1 MSDSIVNTKL
11 STGDGMPHVRYID
24 WLRVLSMLSIF
35 LFHTARFFDIFSD
48 WHVKNSSTWIGG
60 SIIVGFVSQW
70 IMPLFFILAG
80 AGTYYSLKARTAGRF
95 IGERSLRLLIPFVF
109 GVVVIVAPQA
119 YCELLFRGHLSG
131 VNFLQFYPQY
141 FASLPG
147 RFLGW
152 DFYHLWFLAFL
163 FIFSIVCLPLFLVL
177 PGKRSSGIGGLA
189 SVIDTPWKLMLL
201 VVIPVAAVDIFLYP
215 GVFWGNRDFG
225 GWNIVAY
232 LLFYI
237 SGYMLFANQRMIEL
251 LRRLRGFTSIA
262 VIIASL
268 SLIYFVNAILNWQT
282 GYGSIV
288 YIAAQVIQALNT
300 WCLLV
305 IILNLGRRYL
315 DFTNRFLSYANEAVL
330 PFYILHQTVIISIG
344 FYVVQWNMDP
354 ALKYLIIALT
364 SFAVIMAIYDLLV
377 RRVNV
382 LRFLFGMRPAK
393 K

>member
-1 MSDSIVNTKL
+1 VSDSIVNTKL

>member
-11 STGDGMPHVRYID
+11 STGDGMAHVRYID

-119 YCELLFRGHLSG
+119 YYELLFRGHLSG

-141 FASLPG
+141 LASLPG

-215 GVFWGNRDFG
+215 GAFWGNRDFG
-225 GWNIVAY
+225 GWNIVVY
-232 LLFYI
+232 FLFYL
-237 SGYMLFANQRMIEL
+237 SGYLLFANQKMIEL
-251 LRRLRGFTSIA
+251 LRRLRWFTSIA

-268 SLIYFVNAILNWQT
+268 ALIYFINALVDWQT
-282 GYGSIV
+282 NYGSIV
-288 YIAAQVIQALNT
+288 YIAAQAIQALNT

-305 IILNLGRRYL
+305 IIINLGRRYL

-354 ALKYLIIALT
+354 ALKYLIIALA
-364 SFAVIMAIYDLLV
+364 SFTLIMAIYDLLV